1 MKTAIVILFLI
12 VTIEAL
18 VLGGAWNKICE
29 DCHRISKA
37 EERAER
43 QGKLLDKALKL
54 AKKNE
59 KDINNIEGSLYTVN
73 KKG

>member
-1 MKTAIVILFLI
+1 MKIAIVILFII

-29 DCHRISKA
+29 DCHRISEA
-37 EERAER
+37 EERADR
-43 QGKLLDKALKL
+43 QGILLDKALKL
-54 AKKNE
+54 AKENE
-59 KDINNIEGSLYTVN
+59 KDINNIELSLYTVD